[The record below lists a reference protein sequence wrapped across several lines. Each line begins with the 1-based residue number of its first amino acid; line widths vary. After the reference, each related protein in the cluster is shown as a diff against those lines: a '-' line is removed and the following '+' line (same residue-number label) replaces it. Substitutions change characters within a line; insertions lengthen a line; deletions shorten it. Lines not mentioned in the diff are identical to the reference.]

1 MSSSLIYFYRIDN
14 QERAADLGEK
24 IGNFGLGLLR
34 IGFGRT
40 IVVERMSD
48 SLGGITFSEKKYST
62 CQRLSALVLFFLAL
76 PATILL
82 ACIGVIAIS
91 CSTSQ
96 RQMFNFYNDMNLPA
110 KTLHL
115 TPSVSSEENPIL
127 QENKPSEH
135 LKVGSNRADNLYS
148 KKRIKI
154 DFSNKEVA
162 ATFIQKHARGYFA
175 RKSHLPSHLYSKYK
189 SLCEEVN
196 AFKWAKMPIATNG
209 RTSVFLPKEI
219 PEVALKHSGRGI
231 AIKRFHQMQEV
242 RAVLKQQKSSCLVIP
257 RANLCKNFLVEQRLP
272 VDGDFF
278 YNTELYLLNHKLFDK
293 AVSEFTRLFSKIHI
307 SDLVES
313 NPHPLAHI
321 PDAEDIVRYDNLPL
335 YIVTKDGQQEG
346 RLGLIDLERFVKK
359 NEATLYSEELAKLV
373 RIFPYHKE
381 VIVQEALKLNVKIDM
396 DLLNRAEMIGK
407 KYLQAVFT
415 DHLQWLKEKK
425 ISSKN
430 SSVDFLGEG
439 SIEEDRIIADI
450 KDFLLENIF
459 QDPHKDGVR
468 EAQTLASKMTYLILN
483 NVRAEIKL
491 HQQRILELKNSQ
503 SITSDSELVGFRS
516 PALYRKNLYRGTDFC
531 LARYQHRLLMQGKT
545 DVEIA
550 EIVTCRIM
558 KTLKE
563 TGSLFSFDPGY
574 YGGPDQYCWIRY

>member
-1 MSSSLIYFYRIDN
+1 
-14 QERAADLGEK
+14 
-24 IGNFGLGLLR
+24 
-34 IGFGRT
+34 
-40 IVVERMSD
+40 
-48 SLGGITFSEKKYST
+48 
-62 CQRLSALVLFFLAL
+62 
-76 PATILL
+76 
-82 ACIGVIAIS
+82 
-91 CSTSQ
+91 
-96 RQMFNFYNDMNLPA
+96 
-110 KTLHL
+110 
-115 TPSVSSEENPIL
+115 
-127 QENKPSEH
+127 
-135 LKVGSNRADNLYS
+135 
-148 KKRIKI
+148 
-154 DFSNKEVA
+154 
-162 ATFIQKHARGYFA
+162 
-175 RKSHLPSHLYSKYK
+175 
-189 SLCEEVN
+189 
-196 AFKWAKMPIATNG
+196 
-209 RTSVFLPKEI
+209 
-219 PEVALKHSGRGI
+219 
-231 AIKRFHQMQEV
+231 
-242 RAVLKQQKSSCLVIP
+242 
-257 RANLCKNFLVEQRLP
+257 
-272 VDGDFF
+272 
-278 YNTELYLLNHKLFDK
+278 
-293 AVSEFTRLFSKIHI
+293 
-307 SDLVES
+307 
-313 NPHPLAHI
+313 
-321 PDAEDIVRYDNLPL
+321 
-335 YIVTKDGQQEG
+335 
-346 RLGLIDLERFVKK
+346 
-359 NEATLYSEELAKLV
+359 LV

-407 KYLQAVFT
+407 KYLEAVFT

-459 QDPHKDGVR
+459 QHPHKDGVR

-516 PALYRKNLYRGTDFC
+516 PALYRKNLYRGTDSC

-545 DVEIA
+545 GVEIA

>member
-48 SLGGITFSEKKYST
+48 SLGGITFSEKRYST

-96 RQMFNFYNDMNLPA
+96 RQMFQFYNDPNLFPQ
-110 KTLHL
+110 KKEKLD
-115 TPSVSSEENPIL
+115 
-127 QENKPSEH
+127 
-135 LKVGSNRADNLYS
+135 LK
-148 KKRIKI
+148 
-154 DFSNKEVA
+154 NKEVA

-175 RKSHLPSHLYSKYK
+175 RKPHLPNHLYSQYK
-189 SLCEEVN
+189 SLCAEENETKRIV
-196 AFKWAKMPIATNG
+196 MPRATNG
-209 RTSVFLPKEI
+209 VTKVFLPKELPI
-219 PEVALKHSGRGI
+219 VALKASGRAI

-242 RAVLKQQKSSCLVIP
+242 RSVLKQQKSSCLIIP
-257 RANLCKNFLVEQRLP
+257 KANLCKNFLVEERLP
-272 VDGDFF
+272 VDGDIF
-278 YNTELYLLNHKLFDK
+278 YNAELYLSNPKLFDK
-293 AVSEFTRLFSKIHI
+293 AVCEFTRLFSKIHI

-313 NPHPLAHI
+313 NRHPLAHI
-321 PDAEDIVRYDNLPL
+321 PGAEGIVRYDNLPL

-359 NEATLYSEELAKLV
+359 NESTLDSEELAKLV

-381 VIVQEALKLNVKIDM
+381 VILEEALKLNVKIDM

-407 KYLQAVFT
+407 NYLQAVFT
-415 DHLQWLKEKK
+415 DHLQWLKEKE
-425 ISSKN
+425 ISTKN
-430 SSVDFLGEG
+430 SSVDFLGDD
-439 SIEEDRIIADI
+439 SIDKQRIVADI
-450 KDFLLENIF
+450 QDFFLHYIF
-459 QDPHKDGVR
+459 QNLSQEDSR
-468 EAQTLASKMTYLILN
+468 EALKLAKEMTDLILV

-491 HQQRILELKNSQ
+491 HQQRILQRKNSQ

-516 PALYRKNLYRGTDFC
+516 AVLYRKNLYRGTDFY
-531 LARYQHRLLMQGKT
+531 LKPYVYRLLEQGKT